1 MLLSGERQFACL
13 WHLLGMQKP
22 TFDPGLTQQYT
33 GVLKR
38 AINKDG
44 DFNVRRAGLTWRDFH
59 PYLFMINASLPTF
72 MGLVAAAFIVVNT
85 LFAAVYVAIGIE
97 NIKGTEAPTEW
108 LRFVNAF
115 FFSAHTLTTVGYG
128 NMYPV
133 GVAAN
138 TVAAIEALAGL
149 MAFAIATG
157 LLFGRFSR
165 PSARIGFSPNM
176 LVAPYMDGTS
186 LQFRLVNRRSNI
198 LIDLEARLLL
208 MTVEFMGERL
218 QRRYAPLEL
227 ERNQILFFPLTW
239 TVVHPIDEKSPL
251 YGKTREDLERLQAEV
266 MIMLKG
272 FDDTFGQTVNARYS
286 YRYDEMIW
294 GARFAPAF
302 EIEED
307 GDLRIEIDKVGAI
320 EPARLNA

>member
-1 MLLSGERQFACL
+1 
-13 WHLLGMQKP
+13 MQKP

-44 DFNVRRAGLTWRDFH
+44 EFNVRRAGLTWRDGH
-59 PYLFMINASLPTF
+59 PYLFLINASLPTF
-72 MGLVAAAFIVVNT
+72 MGLVAAAFIAMNT
-85 LFAAVYVAIGIE
+85 LFAGVYMAIGIE
-97 NIKGTEAPTEW
+97 NVKGTEAPTEW

-128 NMYPV
+128 NMYPS
-133 GVAAN
+133 GIAAN
-138 TVAAIEALAGL
+138 TVASIEALAGL

-165 PSARIGFSPNM
+165 PSARIGFSPNI

-186 LQFRLVNRRSNI
+186 LQFRIVNRRSNN
-198 LIDLEARLLL
+198 LIELEARLLL
-208 MTVEFMGERL
+208 MTVEFIGERL
-218 QRRYAPLEL
+218 QRRYLPLDL
-227 ERNQILFFPLTW
+227 ERNQVLFFPLTW

-251 YGKTREDLERLQAEV
+251 FGKTLEDLERLQAEV

-272 FDDTFGQTVNARYS
+272 FDETFGQRVNARSS
-286 YRYDEMIW
+286 YRYDEIVW

-302 EIEED
+302 EIEQS
-307 GDLRIEIDKVGAI
+307 GDLLLEVNKVGAI
-320 EPARLNA
+320 ESATLKV